1 METYQ
6 EIIVWVILFFAVVG
20 FFGSIA
26 YMFYCFKERNAY
38 NAIKPQPDLEYKPT
52 GSFITSDSMR
62 YIPTGTPYKDLWEAA
77 GCSILDMS
85 SYHQTTWALTP
96 MSGDS
101 GKVKERDE
109 ALYRGELLSLIE
121 KGKRYKEVEKN
132 NPELRKFCIE
142 RTTSMPDNA
151 YRDTVGILRTTDMLY
166 DYILTGK
173 IPEKKKDN
181 NHG

>member
-6 EIIVWVILFFAVVG
+6 EIIMWVILFFAVVG
-20 FFGSIA
+20 FLGCIA
-26 YMFYCFKERNAY
+26 YLFYFFKERNAY

-85 SYHQTTWALTP
+85 GCRRTTWALTP

-109 ALYRGELLSLIE
+109 ILYRGELLSLIE
-121 KGKRYKEVEKN
+121 KGRKYKEVEKN
-132 NPELRKFCIE
+132 NSELRKFCVE
-142 RTTSMPDNA
+142 RTVSTLGNA

-166 DYILTGK
+166 NYILTGK
-173 IPEKKKDN
+173 IPENKKEN
-181 NHG
+181 